1 MFTLLSCKCRTGE
14 DLKGLRWLRS
24 TAVWIGII
32 VSTLFFGLPAIA
44 AAFVPPRG
52 EWFLRFARGWAR
64 TILFFARI
72 PVRVL
77 HPERLADGRGFVV
90 VANHESFSDIL
101 VLLARLPLS
110 LRFLTKRS
118 IFQVPVLGWSIRA
131 AGFVPVDRGNRAR
144 GVATIEAALQLLKSG
159 RSLVIFPEE
168 TRARGAELLPF
179 KSGAALIA
187 LRSGFPLL
195 PVGVAGTRR
204 ALPRGSLAIT
214 PGPVAISIGWP
225 VEVAGR
231 SARDRDEVTR
241 QARET
246 IGALREEAASA
257 LLQVLPT

>member
-1 MFTLLSCKCRTGE
+1 MGLS
-14 DLKGLRWLRS
+14 WLRS
-24 TAVWIGII
+24 TAVWIVIT
-32 VSTLFFGLPAIA
+32 VSTVLFGLPAIV

-64 TILFFARI
+64 TIRFFARI

-77 HPERLADGRGFVV
+77 HPERLAGGRAFVV

-110 LRFLTKRS
+110 ARFLTKRS
-118 IFQVPVLGWSIRA
+118 VFRIPVLGWSIRA

-144 GVATIEAALQLLKSG
+144 SLATVEAALGLLKSG

-168 TRARGAELLPF
+168 TRARTDELLPF
-179 KSGAALIA
+179 KSGAALLA
-187 LRSGFPLL
+187 VRSGFPLL

-204 ALPRGSLAIT
+204 ALPRGTLSIS
-214 PGPVAISIGWP
+214 PGPVAMAIGLP
-225 VEVAGR
+225 ITVAGR

-241 QARET
+241 LAREA
-246 IGALREEAASA
+246 ISALREEAAAA
-257 LLQVLPT
+257 LSPSLLS

>member
-1 MFTLLSCKCRTGE
+1 MGWGWLKSTG
-14 DLKGLRWLRS
+14 
-24 TAVWIGII
+24 VWIVIT
-32 VSTLFFGLPAIA
+32 VSTVLFGLPAIF

-110 LRFLTKRS
+110 VRFLTKKSVFR
-118 IFQVPVLGWSIRA
+118 VPVLGWSIRA
-131 AGFVPVDRGNRAR
+131 AGFVPVDRGNRASSL
-144 GVATIEAALQLLKSG
+144 ATVEAALELLRSG

-168 TRARGAELLPF
+168 TRARTDELLPF
-179 KSGAALIA
+179 KSGAALLA
-187 LRSGFPLL
+187 VRSGFPLL
-195 PVGVAGTRR
+195 PIGIAGTRR
-204 ALPRGSLAIT
+204 ALPRGTLAISG
-214 PGPVAISIGWP
+214 GPVAMAIGRP
-225 VEVAGR
+225 IAVAGR

-241 QARET
+241 LAREA
-246 IGALREEAASA
+246 IEALREEAAEA
-257 LLQVLPT
+257 LRTPPTLSS